1 MEQISDTLLLA
12 TFCKARNV
20 RITIDLIAD
29 SFEVVSGKVFV
40 LQDESDRYKKILT
53 YNIVKDQT
61 VFSDVI
67 KNTISLHRKKEVN
80 SLYTLNALNEVV
92 MEQNDGQI
100 DPQFSVD
107 WEPHRNTLLVTYK
120 DDETGDQILRRI
132 ETRLINIVNL
142 DEEN

>member
-20 RITIDLIAD
+20 RSTIDLITD
-29 SFEVVSGKVFV
+29 SFEVVGNKIFV

-53 YNIVKDQT
+53 YNIVKEEI

-92 MEQNDGQI
+92 KLQNNGVL
-100 DPQFSVD
+100 DPKFSVE
-107 WEPHRNTLLVTYK
+107 WEEFRNTLLVTYK
-120 DDETGDQILRRI
+120 EEDGEQKLRRVD
-132 ETRLINIVNL
+132 TRLISIVNV
-142 DEEN
+142 D

>member
-20 RITIDLIAD
+20 RTTIDLITD
-29 SFEVVSGKVFV
+29 SFEVVGGKVFV

-53 YNIVKDQT
+53 YNIVKDEII
-61 VFSDVI
+61 FSDVI

-92 MEQNDGQI
+92 KLQNNGVL
-100 DPQFSVD
+100 DPKFSVE
-107 WEPHRNTLLVTYK
+107 WEEFRNTLLVTYK
-120 DDETGDQILRRI
+120 EENGDQKLRRVD
-132 ETRLINIVNL
+132 TRLISIVNV
-142 DEEN
+142 D

>member
-20 RITIDLIAD
+20 RSTIDLIVD
-29 SFEVVSGKVFV
+29 NFEVISNKIFV

-53 YNIVKDQT
+53 YNIVKDESI
-61 VFSDVI
+61 FSDII

-92 MEQNDGQI
+92 KTQNNGVI
-100 DPQFSVD
+100 DLKFSVD
-107 WEPHRNTLLVTYK
+107 WEEFRNTLLVTYK
-120 DDETGDQILRRI
+120 EEDGEQKLRRI
-132 ETRLINIVNL
+132 DTRLVSIVNT
-142 DEEN
+142 

>member
-20 RITIDLIAD
+20 RTTIDLISD
-29 SFEVVSGKVFV
+29 SFEVVGGKIFI

-53 YNIVKDQT
+53 YNIVKDEI

-92 MEQNDGQI
+92 KIQNNGVLDTK
-100 DPQFSVD
+100 FSVE
-107 WEPHRNTLLVTYK
+107 WEEFRNTLLVTYK
-120 DDETGDQILRRI
+120 EEDGEQKLRRVD
-132 ETRLINIVNL
+132 TRLISIVNV
-142 DEEN
+142 D

>member
-29 SFEVVSGKVFV
+29 SFEVVSGKIFV

-53 YNIVKDQT
+53 YNIVKDET

-92 MEQNDGQI
+92 KIQNNGLLDSK
-100 DPQFSVD
+100 FSVE
-107 WEPHRNTLLVTYK
+107 WEDYRNTLLVTYK
-120 DDETGDQILRRI
+120 EEDGEQKLRRI
-132 ETRLINIVNL
+132 NTRLISVVNI
-142 DEEN
+142 D

>member
-29 SFEVVSGKVFV
+29 SFEVVSGKIFV

-67 KNTISLHRKKEVN
+67 KNTISLHRKKETN
-80 SLYTLNALNEVV
+80 TLYTLNALNEVV
-92 MEQNDGQI
+92 RDQNNVKVDSN
-100 DPQFSVD
+100 FSVD
-107 WEPHRNTLLVTYK
+107 W
-120 DDETGDQILRRI
+120 
-132 ETRLINIVNL
+132 
-142 DEEN
+142 

>member
-20 RITIDLIAD
+20 RSTIDLITD
-29 SFEVVSGKVFV
+29 SFEVVGGKIFV

-53 YNIVKDQT
+53 YNIVKDEV

-92 MEQNDGQI
+92 KLQNNGVL
-100 DPQFSVD
+100 DPKFSVE
-107 WEPHRNTLLVTYK
+107 WEEFRNTLLVTYK
-120 DDETGDQILRRI
+120 EEDGEQKLRRVD
-132 ETRLINIVNL
+132 TRLISIGNV
-142 DEEN
+142 D

>member
-20 RITIDLIAD
+20 KSTIDLITD
-29 SFEVVSGKVFV
+29 SFEVVGGKIFI

-53 YNIVKDQT
+53 YNIVKDEV

-92 MEQNDGQI
+92 KIQNNGVLDSK
-100 DPQFSVD
+100 FSVE
-107 WEPHRNTLLVTYK
+107 WEDYRNTLLVTYK
-120 DDETGDQILRRI
+120 EEDGEQKLSRI
-132 ETRLINIVNL
+132 NTRLISVVNI
-142 DEEN
+142 D

>member
-20 RITIDLIAD
+20 KSTIDLITD
-29 SFEVVSGKVFV
+29 SVEVVGGKIFI

-53 YNIVKDQT
+53 YNIVKDEV

-92 MEQNDGQI
+92 KIQNNGVLDSK
-100 DPQFSVD
+100 FSVE
-107 WEPHRNTLLVTYK
+107 WEDYRNTLLVTYK
-120 DDETGDQILRRI
+120 EEDGEQKLRRI
-132 ETRLINIVNL
+132 NTRLISVVNI
-142 DEEN
+142 D

>member
-20 RITIDLIAD
+20 TSTIDLITD
-29 SFEVVSGKVFV
+29 SFEVVGGKIFI

-53 YNIVKDQT
+53 YNIVKDEV

-92 MEQNDGQI
+92 KIQNNCVLDSK
-100 DPQFSVD
+100 FSVE
-107 WEPHRNTLLVTYK
+107 WEDYRNTLLVTYK
-120 DDETGDQILRRI
+120 EEDGEQKLRRI
-132 ETRLINIVNL
+132 NTRLISVVNI
-142 DEEN
+142 D

>member
-1 MEQISDTLLLA
+1 MNDTLLLA
-12 TFCKARNV
+12 TFCKSRDVKDIIN
-20 RITIDLIAD
+20 LISD
-29 SFEVVSGKVFV
+29 SFEIVGGKIFV
-40 LQDESDRYKKILT
+40 LQDESDRHKKILT
-53 YNIVKDQT
+53 YNIVKEEI

-67 KNTISLHRKKEVN
+67 KNTISLHRKKETN
-80 SLYTLNALNEVV
+80 TLYTLNALNEVV
-92 MEQNDGQI
+92 MDQNGGQL

-142 DEEN
+142 DE

>member
-20 RITIDLIAD
+20 RSTIDLITD
-29 SFEVVSGKVFV
+29 SFEVVGNKIFV

-53 YNIVKDQT
+53 YNIVKDEV

-80 SLYTLNALNEVV
+80 SLYTLHALNEVV
-92 MEQNDGQI
+92 KLQNNGVL
-100 DPQFSVD
+100 DPKFSVE
-107 WEPHRNTLLVTYK
+107 WEEFRNTLLVTYK
-120 DDETGDQILRRI
+120 EEDGEQKLRRVD
-132 ETRLINIVNL
+132 TRLISIVNV
-142 DEEN
+142 D